1 MVSPEHEPVQLRL
14 IVGRGDR
21 TTFPLDISTKPVS
34 VGTQGDWSVT
44 AEGVGPVHFFLAFDG
59 SHVYVTPASQAH
71 TVLLGGVPLGT
82 GWTVAAV
89 PSELRF
95 AGARVA
101 LERAWPDVVPA
112 EGQSMGMSTV
122 SDGGA
127 LWDAARR
134 ALQDIPVEPEA
145 VKPAAGRPFDGA
157 FDGTQKLAPPPEAT
171 RDSGFG
177 STLTMER
184 NSSPLARRISVPPSG
199 GATMTAVGG
208 PGDAAS
214 DLPTTLPGMES
225 RRPSRPP
232 SSEGKPPK
240 RKGAWQEAST
250 VQKIIVVLLPFAIA
264 AAYQMEFHPPRGPR
278 ASSAPTGQ
286 VGAAGSP
293 ATVTSTASTARDV
306 DAPASLTTDA
316 PASLVTAAPASTA
329 PSRPARA
336 VAAAPA
342 KVGGSSS
349 KPQGVRTA
357 ERAALDAVA
366 AGAYADAARDYDA
379 LAAAHPEDTSFKDAA
394 RILHD
399 KATRS
404 R

>member
-1 MVSPEHEPVQLRL
+1 MAGPEHEPIQLRL

-34 VGTQGDWSVT
+34 VGTQGDWVVT

-59 SHVYVTPASQAH
+59 SHVYVTPASPAH

-95 AGARVA
+95 AGARIA
-101 LERAWPDVVPA
+101 LERAWPNVVPA

-134 ALQDIPVEPEA
+134 ALQDIPVEPEEA
-145 VKPAAGRPFDGA
+145 IKPAAGRPFDGV
-157 FDGTQKLAPPPEAT
+157 FDGTRKVAPPPEAT
-171 RDSGFG
+171 RDAGFG

-184 NSSPLARRISVPPSG
+184 HSSPLARRISVPPSG

-208 PGDAAS
+208 LGDGAS

-225 RRPSRPP
+225 RKPSAPP
-232 SSEGKPPK
+232 SSNGEPSA
-240 RKGAWQEAST
+240 RKGAWREAST
-250 VQKIIVVLLPFAIA
+250 VQKIIVVLMPFAIA
-264 AAYQMEFHPPRGPR
+264 AAYSMEFHPPRGQR
-278 ASSAPTGQ
+278 AASGTKPQ
-286 VGAAGSP
+286 IAAASPAP
-293 ATVTSTASTARDV
+293 ATVTSLAPSTVRDSEAVV
-306 DAPASLTTDA
+306 DAPASPVKDA
-316 PASLVTAAPASTA
+316 PATAS
-329 PSRPARA
+329 SRPVRPL
-336 VAAAPA
+336 AAALA
-342 KVGGSSS
+342 KTGAASS
-349 KPQGVRTA
+349 KSQGVRTPQ
-357 ERAALDAVA
+357 RAALDAVA
-366 AGAYADAARDYDA
+366 AGAYADAAREYEA

-399 KATRS
+399 KATRG